1 MSASPSSAFL
11 VEMFPIQ
18 IRYTSFSLPYHISY
32 GIFGGMAP
40 VIATYLIEKA
50 NLGRAAH
57 YYLAGLN
64 YPILLMSISLVI
76 GLLYLREIPTAK
88 TWVKGLNPLKK
99 FLGLLW
105 MLLGVA
111 AAYFGIFELGIPKV
125 SSGHPDD
132 LIFGLIA
139 MLIITPV
146 ASIGLFLFG
155 KYAWQGSYSS

>member
-1 MSASPSSAFL
+1 
-11 VEMFPIQ
+11 
-18 IRYTSFSLPYHISY
+18 
-32 GIFGGMAP
+32 
-40 VIATYLIEKA
+40 
-50 NLGRAAH
+50 
-57 YYLAGLN
+57 
-64 YPILLMSISLVI
+64 MSISLVI
-76 GLLYLREIPTAK
+76 GLLYLREKPTAK

-155 KYAWQGSYSS
+155 RYAWQGSYSL

>member
-1 MSASPSSAFL
+1 
-11 VEMFPIQ
+11 
-18 IRYTSFSLPYHISY
+18 
-32 GIFGGMAP
+32 
-40 VIATYLIEKA
+40 
-50 NLGRAAH
+50 
-57 YYLAGLN
+57 
-64 YPILLMSISLVI
+64 
-76 GLLYLREIPTAK
+76 
-88 TWVKGLNPLKK
+88 VKRLNPLKK

-105 MLLGVA
+105 MLLGIA

-155 KYAWQGSYSS
+155 KYAWQGNYSS